1 MKSYLKK
8 ITMAFAAIMTIGSF
22 VLASCDKTDE
32 IMPQNQVTAGTDAQ
46 YTKDV
51 APTTPEAW
59 FIIDQWWTDSQGQLW
74 HVKGSGTFQS
84 ANKVCLK
91 IKFNMP
97 NGTIGTFDGTAEWML
112 PNDSCVIESAYKVT
126 PEVKAFI
133 REFSWYLLY

>member
-1 MKSYLKK
+1 MMKKQLFC
-8 ITMAFAAIMTIGSF
+8 MAFAAIMTIGSIIF
-22 VLASCDKTDE
+22 VSCDKTED
-32 IMPQNQVTAGTDAQ
+32 IMSQNQTTASTYTQ
-46 YTKDV
+46 YTKDTP
-51 APTTPEAW
+51 APTPEAW
-59 FIIDQWWTDSQGQLW
+59 FIINQWWTDSQGQLW

-97 NGTIGTFDGTAEWML
+97 NGTIGTFDGTSEWML

-126 PEVKAFI
+126 PEVKSFI

>member
-1 MKSYLKK
+1 MMKKK
-8 ITMAFAAIMTIGSF
+8 LFTVAFAAIMTFGSIVF
-22 VLASCDKTDE
+22 ASCNKTED
-32 IMPQNQVTAGTDAQ
+32 IMPQDQVNAGTYTL
-46 YTKDV
+46 YTKDS
-51 APTTPEAW
+51 PTPTPEAW
-59 FIIDQWWTDSQGQLW
+59 FIINQWWTDSQGQLW

-91 IKFNMP
+91 IKFNTP